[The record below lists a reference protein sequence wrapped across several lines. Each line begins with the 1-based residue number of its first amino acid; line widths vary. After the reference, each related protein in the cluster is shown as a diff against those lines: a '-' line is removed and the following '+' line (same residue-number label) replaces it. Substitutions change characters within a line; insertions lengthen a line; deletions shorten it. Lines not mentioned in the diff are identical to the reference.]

1 MADKKKTEL
10 IEELKIQLAALTHE
24 ELVRLAEYI
33 RLNPSGNPSDASPSR

>member
-1 MADKKKTEL
+1 MATEKKTEL

-33 RLNPSGNPSDASPSR
+33 RLNPSGNPSDASPSQ